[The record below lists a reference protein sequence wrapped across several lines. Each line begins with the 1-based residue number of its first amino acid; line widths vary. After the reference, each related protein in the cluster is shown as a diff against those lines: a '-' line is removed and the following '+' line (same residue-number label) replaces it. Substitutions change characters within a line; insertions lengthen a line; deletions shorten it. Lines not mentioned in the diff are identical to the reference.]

1 MRKEKLTYMTAFGQ
15 ARKPAKKSLIV
26 ALQDESQSTLW
37 HRSAVALKRG
47 VAAFSGQQ
55 RRQHLEEL
63 ATSQATIEVS
73 EAEQA
78 ANRSLT
84 IALGSLTT
92 IAISK
97 LGFPIL
103 IAVGAAGVVYLNL
116 PFIKA
121 SYVDLVK
128 HRKLNSL
135 ILYPLLVSGAFM
147 SGLWFEAAVSMAT
160 FALARKLLARTRTH
174 SRNQLVNIM
183 GEQPRY
189 AWVTI
194 NGTEVRLPFEQ
205 ITVGDVIVIGAGEMI
220 PIDGVIVTGNAS
232 IDQHA
237 LTGESQPAEKGTGE
251 EVLAATVVLAGK
263 IFVRVV
269 KTGNETVAAKIGE
282 ILNNS
287 ADFELSA
294 LSRSDRIIDDTL
306 LPTLALSVV
315 AIPVAGLGGFMG
327 VLLASF
333 GYNLRILSPIS
344 MLNFLQIAADKGI
357 LIKDGQIFEQL
368 NTVDTFVFDKTG
380 TLTLEQ
386 PAVAEVHTFG
396 KVSADGVL
404 ALAAAAENRQSH
416 PIAKAIL
423 AAAVERNLTPPAI
436 EEATY
441 ELGYGIKV
449 GINGDTIRVGSDR
462 FMQMEAVVLPTTLE
476 ALQKSAHAQGYSL
489 VIVAQ
494 NNQPIGAIELRPTIR
509 PEARMIVEDL
519 KRRGMHTVIISGDQE
534 EPTCKLAMEL
544 GIDTFFANTLPENKA
559 LHVEQLQSLGKTV
572 CFVGD
577 GINDAIALR
586 KANVSISLRGA
597 TTAATDTAQIIFM
610 NANLAQ
616 LPDLLDLG
624 QRFGKN
630 MDMNLAWS
638 IIPGVVMIGGIF
650 IFHASFLSV
659 IGLMNAG
666 LAVGV
671 ANAMLPLW
679 QMDREN

>member
-1 MRKEKLTYMTAFGQ
+1 MTVLPIRAVVFGQ
-15 ARKPAKKSLIV
+15 TRKPAKKSLIV
-26 ALQDESQSTLW
+26 ALQDEQQSTLW
-37 HRSAVALKRG
+37 HRSTVALKRG
-47 VAAFSGQQ
+47 VAAFSGKK

-63 ATSQATIEVS
+63 ATSQATIEIS

-147 SGLWFEAAVSMAT
+147 SGLWFEAAVSMST

-189 AWVTI
+189 AWVAI

-205 ITVGDVIVIGAGEMI
+205 ITAGDVIVIGAGEMI

-237 LTGESQPAEKGTGE
+237 LTGESQPAEKGVGE
-251 EVLAATVVLAGK
+251 EVLAATIVLAGK

-287 ADFELSA
+287 ADFELAA
-294 LSRSDRIIDDTL
+294 LSRSDRIIDDSL

-357 LIKDGQIFEQL
+357 LIKDGQIFEEL
-368 NTVDTFVFDKTG
+368 STVDTFVFDKTG

-386 PAVAEVHTFG
+386 PTVAKVHTFG
-396 KVSADGVL
+396 KVSADDVL

-423 AAAVERNLTPPAI
+423 VAAAERNLTPPAI

-462 FMQMEAVVLPTTLE
+462 FMRMEAVVLPTAMK

-494 NNQPIGAIELRPTIR
+494 NNRPIGAIELRPTIR
-509 PEARMIVEDL
+509 PEAGMIVKDL
-519 KRRGMHTVIISGDQE
+519 KQRGMHTVIISGDQE
-534 EPTCKLAMEL
+534 EPTRKLATEL
-544 GIDTFFANTLPENKA
+544 GIDTFFANTLPQNKA
-559 LHVEQLQSLGKTV
+559 LHVEQLQSLGKKV

-586 KANVSISLRGA
+586 KADVSISLRGA

-610 NANLAQ
+610 NANLAH

-624 QRFGKN
+624 QRFEKN

-679 QMDREN
+679 QVDRED